1 MGYVLVSRT
10 GDEEWTCRWYKLSIW
25 LLIRY
30 WKGCWS
36 IPTVG
41 WWSWKLKF
49 AKECVTIHLPNGV
62 APKMNFAA
70 VNEQKLTAWEHEK
83 MEECRSVWVL
93 KHCSDSHLNQTK
105 CKLHDLSLAKHSHC
119 IISVLL
125 KHTKHWH
132 PNCVSFSNQCNIVLA
147 MLESTHKNIQASTLH
162 FWPAS

>member
-10 GDEEWTCRWYKLSIW
+10 GDEECTCRWYKLSKW
-25 LLIRY
+25 FLIRY

-70 VNEQKLTAWEHEK
+70 VIEQKLTAWQHEK
-83 MEECRSVWVL
+83 TEECRSVWVS
-93 KHCSDSHLNQTK
+93 KRYSDSHLNQTE
-105 CKLHDLSLAKHSHC
+105 CSANLSGGSNYSSGSFEDWSGRRISCEQYLHMSWTSL
-119 IISVLL
+119 
-125 KHTKHWH
+125 
-132 PNCVSFSNQCNIVLA
+132 NNR
-147 MLESTHKNIQASTLH
+147 ESTVIC
-162 FWPAS
+162 

>member
-105 CKLHDLSLAKHSHC
+105 CSANLSGGSNYSSGSFEDWSGIRISCEQYLHMSWTSL
-119 IISVLL
+119 
-125 KHTKHWH
+125 
-132 PNCVSFSNQCNIVLA
+132 NNR
-147 MLESTHKNIQASTLH
+147 ESTVMCWCV
-162 FWPAS
+162 FCERECV